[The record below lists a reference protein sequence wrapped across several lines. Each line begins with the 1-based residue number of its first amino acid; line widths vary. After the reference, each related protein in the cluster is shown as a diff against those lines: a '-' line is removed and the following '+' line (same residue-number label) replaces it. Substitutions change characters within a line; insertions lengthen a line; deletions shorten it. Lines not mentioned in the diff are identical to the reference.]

1 MIKSEK
7 QKTKTLETIENLKK
21 DKKEFLAISQNLP
34 GEIIEA
40 KIGSIDSMLGE
51 LENEIK
57 EYEEI
62 KSGNYELPK
71 NITFIELLRSLPKIR
86 ISKGLSQKDLGDLI
100 GATKQQINRYEEH
113 EYQNIGIEKINMIL
127 DVLNINLDIIPKKE
141 TMVA

>member
-1 MIKSEK
+1 MV
-7 QKTKTLETIENLKK
+7 
-21 DKKEFLAISQNLP
+21 
-34 GEIIEA
+34 
-40 KIGSIDSMLGE
+40 LGE

-71 NITFIELLRSLPKIR
+71 NITFIDLLRSLPKIR
-86 ISKGLSQKDLGDLI
+86 VSRGLSQKNLGDLI
-100 GATKQQINRYEEH
+100 GVSKQQINRYEEH

-127 DVLNINLDIIPKKE
+127 EVLNINLDIIPKKE